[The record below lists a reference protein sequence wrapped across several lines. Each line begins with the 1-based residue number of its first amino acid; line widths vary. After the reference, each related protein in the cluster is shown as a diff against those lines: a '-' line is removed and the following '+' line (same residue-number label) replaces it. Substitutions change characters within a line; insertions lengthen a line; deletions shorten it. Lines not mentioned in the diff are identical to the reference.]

1 MRASILICLCKILAC
16 IIKWVYYLYMD
27 RIVVITG
34 GTSGIGYELKCF
46 FEAFGDRV
54 ITISRRIIADDVCHY
69 ACDVTDKEQLKKV
82 FADIVTRFGRVDVLV
97 NNAGYGLSGITELLE
112 TDAIKKQFDVNFMG
126 VVNASQCALQY
137 MQKGGKIINI
147 SSAMALF
154 PVPYRAMYASS
165 KSAVLTLSYAMRM
178 ELKGAGI
185 DVVAICPGDIRTPF
199 TQNREKHY
207 DTNNR
212 YGDCMERVTLKL
224 DSKQNKRMDVK
235 LCAQKIYKI
244 INKKRTKPMY
254 IIGAKYKFLY
264 FISNITPKSWLIN
277 ITGKML
283 DGRNYE
289 KNRDSKTK

>member
-1 MRASILICLCKILAC
+1 MH
-16 IIKWVYYLYMD
+16 MD
-27 RIVVITG
+27 KVVVITG

-46 FEAFGDRV
+46 FEAFSDRV
-54 ITISRRIIADDVCHY
+54 ITISRRIVPNDSCHY
-69 ACDVTDKEQLKKV
+69 ACDIADRAQVEEV
-82 FADIVTRFGRVDVLV
+82 FKDIALRFGRVDILV
-97 NNAGYGLSGITELLE
+97 NNAGYGLTGITELLD
-112 TDAIKKQFDVNFMG
+112 TNDIRKQFDVNFMG
-126 VVNASQCALQY
+126 VVNASQCALKF
-137 MQKGGKIINI
+137 MQKGGRIINI

-199 TQNREKHY
+199 TQNREKHFNTS
-207 DTNNR
+207 DR
-212 YGDCMERVTLKL
+212 YGDCMERVTMHI
-224 DSKQNKRMDVK
+224 DSKQNARMDVK
-235 LCAQKIYKI
+235 VCARKIYKI
-244 INKKRTKPMY
+244 ANKKKTKPMY
-254 IIGAKYKFLY
+254 IIGAKYKLLY
-264 FISNITPKSWLIN
+264 FISNITPKSWLLN